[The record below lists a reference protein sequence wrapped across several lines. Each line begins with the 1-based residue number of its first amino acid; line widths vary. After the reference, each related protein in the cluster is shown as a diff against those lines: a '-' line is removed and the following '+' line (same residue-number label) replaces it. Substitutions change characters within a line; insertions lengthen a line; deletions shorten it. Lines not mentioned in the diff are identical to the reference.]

1 MSSVT
6 YRDVIPEDAAL
17 IADLFARSFVETF
30 GHLYH
35 RLDLKLF
42 LAGITPESFEA
53 EIRDPE
59 FALRLAETA
68 DEPVGFAKLGP
79 PSLPVDTPPN
89 TAELWQIYVLK
100 PWQGLGIAEQL
111 YHWALGEARRRG
123 AEHLQL
129 SVYVDNH
136 RARRFY
142 DRRGFEPVGRYDF
155 MVGTHADEDIVMRRS
170 I

>member
-1 MSSVT
+1 MT
-6 YRDVIPEDAAL
+6 TIAYRDVMPEDAAL
-17 IADLFARSFVETF
+17 IADLFSRSFVETF
-30 GHLYH
+30 GHLYAPED
-35 RLDLKLF
+35 LDSF
-42 LAGITPESFEA
+42 VAGITPESFEA

-59 FALRLAETA
+59 FALRVAETS

-79 PSLPVDTPPN
+79 ASLPLDTPQN
-89 TAELWQIYVLK
+89 TAELWQIYVLQ
-100 PWQGLGIAEQL
+100 PWQGRGIAEQL

-129 SVYVDNH
+129 SVYVDNI

-142 DRRGFEPVGRYDF
+142 ERRGFEPVGRYDF
-155 MVGTHADEDIVMRRS
+155 MVGNHADEDLIMRRQ